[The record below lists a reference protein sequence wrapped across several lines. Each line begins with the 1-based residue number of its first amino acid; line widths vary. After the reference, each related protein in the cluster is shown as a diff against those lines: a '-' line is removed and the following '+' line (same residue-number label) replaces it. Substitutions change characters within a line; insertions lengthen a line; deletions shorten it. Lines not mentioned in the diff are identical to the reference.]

1 MAKKKPRANAGVVL
15 FNVMYEDGSRSSNR
29 KVPADVL
36 DGLDGDDPARA
47 IIEEQDRNIA
57 VMSGRLPGRIKSLAR
72 VGAKEKDAK
81 QKRPQE

>member
-1 MAKKKPRANAGVVL
+1 MAKKKPRANAGFVL
-15 FNVMYEDGSRSSNR
+15 FNVMYEDGSLSSNR

-57 VMSGRLPGRIKSLAR
+57 VMSGRLPGRIKSIAR
-72 VGAKEKDAK
+72 VKETKQKDAK
-81 QKRPQE
+81 QKRPS